1 VDTIQQQILDLPI
14 EEIEKMNLLSQ
25 LEKDIRQKGHWDEK
39 ERHFLTRESHMQLQK
54 WIWAGTVVLLALGI
68 MFK

>member
-1 VDTIQQQILDLPI
+1 
-14 EEIEKMNLLSQ
+14 MNLLSQ
-25 LEKDIRQKGHWDEK
+25 LEKDIRQKEHWTIK
-39 ERHFLTRESHMQLQK
+39 EEHLVLQK